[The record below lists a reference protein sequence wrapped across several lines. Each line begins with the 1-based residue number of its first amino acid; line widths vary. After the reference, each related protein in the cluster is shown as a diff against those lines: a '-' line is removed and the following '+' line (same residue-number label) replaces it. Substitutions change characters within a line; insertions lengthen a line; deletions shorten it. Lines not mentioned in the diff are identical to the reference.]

1 MRGKKMVDNVTV
13 GGVCAQSPSFMPDL
27 DGGKNKAQLIVDDI
41 VAYLK
46 NPSVYSLEKAGP
58 LNHFVNNCSEI
69 EPWVLIGGGLIIIV
83 STSEQDPEGLIVTVG
98 DIEGKYATQIPVPPA
113 LTTSLKDI
121 FIRPHT
127 NADDESFTKEQIKAN
142 SKYVIVDYN
151 CKVYFNE
158 KPEDL
163 VVCRHISLQYCI
175 DSMNENTGKVPL
187 KECYSTPEGIQQH
200 IPYELDQQFE
210 NLKNNPPPGTFV
222 VASDKFGEI
231 LSVFFHRMEKEQ
243 LTHMAAIVKSQT
255 HAMAVRLRIKQT
267 PAGETEY
274 VVSFYDPNATNTAVR
289 YKAKNCDS
297 FGSLQTFINIE
308 LANIKWVKTEICS
321 ECVGIIPYLPREQ
334 AHLLSGI
341 ENELQPPLSPSALYL
356 LMQMGTYENIVLF
369 FDKLQNSQE
378 MTVSKILEIL
388 AAKGP
393 GGTYGLCMSLQHDN
407 LNRINKYITNL
418 KELTRKFNFSQED
431 LETLLLA
438 KDNRGVSAIFVAL
451 SKNKNKNESVKALLS
466 AIDDFE
472 KEFGVNK
479 NEILLYIGKEIDTIY
494 DLNSAIRTNDY
505 NVVNILL
512 ANIKAKM
519 FKNEINKEDIL
530 KLMAAREKVAGASD
544 KWTKASGLY
553 SAIVKGHTE
562 IVAAWMETAE
572 VIASHYENDKDV
584 VRELLSLSRNNA
596 VCSLYVASY
605 KTMSKQ
611 VIDVYLNAAIRLAL
625 QHGFT
630 FDEIVEQFTRDF
642 DGKSFSHV
650 VEKADDIYMGLWL
663 KIFKIVVGENE
674 NYLKDVMMQ
683 LEAKNNEGKYV
694 ISKANGNPVF
704 KELFWKAIDEFNF
717 PQEELIRLKQ
727 YRSL

>member
-1 MRGKKMVDNVTV
+1 MVDNVTV

-231 LSVFFHRMEKEQ
+231 LSVFFNRMEKEQ

>member
-1 MRGKKMVDNVTV
+1 MRGKKMVGNVTV
-13 GGVCAQSPSFMPDL
+13 GGVCAQSPSFVPDL
-27 DGGKNKAQLIVDDI
+27 DGEKNKSQLFVDDI

-46 NPSVYSLEKAGP
+46 SPSVYSLEKEGP
-58 LNHFVNNCSEI
+58 LNHFVNHCSEVELGFYSDGAYSI
-69 EPWVLIGGGLIIIV
+69 LVSRSKQQPEGMILTVSDADAINIVHISVSPVLIKFL
-83 STSEQDPEGLIVTVG
+83 D
-98 DIEGKYATQIPVPPA
+98 
-113 LTTSLKDI
+113 DI
-121 FIRPHT
+121 FTCLHT
-127 NADDESFTKEQIKAN
+127 YPDDESFTKEQIKAN
-142 SKYVIVDYN
+142 SKYDIVDYN
-151 CKVYFNE
+151 CLLHFTG
-158 KPEDL
+158 KPKSLIE
-163 VVCRHISLQYCI
+163 CRHFALQYCI
-175 DSMNENTGKVPL
+175 DSMNEHTGKVPL
-187 KECYSTPEGIQQH
+187 KAYYSSPEDIQKH
-200 IPYELDQQFE
+200 IPFELEQQFN
-210 NLKNNPPPGTFV
+210 NLQKNPPPGTCV
-222 VASDKFGEI
+222 VASDKFGEA
-231 LSVFFHRMEKEQ
+231 LSVFFHRMEKEK
-243 LTHMAAIVKSQT
+243 LTHMTAIVQSQT
-255 HAMAVRLRIKQT
+255 HAMAVRLRIKKT

-289 YKAKNCDS
+289 YKANNCDS
-297 FGSLQTFINIE
+297 FGSLQSFINIQQ
-308 LANIKWVKTEICS
+308 AKQKWVITDICS
-321 ECVGIIPYLPREQ
+321 ECVGITPYLPREQ

-341 ENELQPPLSPSALYL
+341 ENELQPPLSPPALFL
-356 LMQMGTYENIVLF
+356 LMRMGIYKNIVLF
-369 FDKLQNSQE
+369 FDKLKNSQE
-378 MTVSKILEIL
+378 MTASKALDIL
-388 AAKGP
+388 AAKSPEGI
-393 GGTYGLCMSLQHDN
+393 YGLCVLLYHNTIDKFN
-407 LNRINKYITNL
+407 EYITNL
-418 KELTRKFNFSQED
+418 KELTRKYNFSQED

-438 KDNRGVSAIFVAL
+438 KDNLGVSWIPRAL
-451 SKNKNKNESVKALLS
+451 KNNQNKIVKAWLL

-479 NEILLYIGKEIDTIY
+479 NEILLRIGKEIDSID

-505 NVVNILL
+505 NVVSILL

-519 FKNEINKEDIL
+519 FKNELNKEDIL

-683 LEAKNNEGKYV
+683 LEAKNNEGKSV
-694 ISKANGNPVF
+694 ISQANGNPVF

-717 PQEELIRLKQ
+717 PQEEFNRLKQ

>member
-1 MRGKKMVDNVTV
+1 MVDNVTV
-13 GGVCAQSPSFMPDL
+13 GSVCAQSPSFMPEL
-27 DGGKNKAQLIVDDI
+27 DGGKNKTQLIVDDI

-46 NPSVYSLEKAGP
+46 NPSVYSFEKEGP
-58 LNHFVNNCSEI
+58 LNHFFNNCSEI

-83 STSEQDPEGLIVTVG
+83 STSEQDPESLIVTVG

-127 NADDESFTKEQIKAN
+127 NADDESFTKEQKKAN
-142 SKYVIVDYN
+142 SKYDIVDYN

-200 IPYELDQQFE
+200 FPYELDQQFD
-210 NLKNNPPPGTFV
+210 NLINNPPPGTCV

-231 LSVFFHRMEKEQ
+231 LSVFFHRMEKEK
-243 LTHMAAIVKSQT
+243 LTHMAAIVKSQK

-297 FGSLQTFINIE
+297 FGSLQSFINIE

-341 ENELQPPLSPSALYL
+341 DNELQPPLSPSALYL

-369 FDKLQNSQE
+369 FDKLRNSQE
-378 MTVSKILEIL
+378 MTVSKVLEIL

-407 LNRINKYITNL
+407 LNKINEYITNL
-418 KELTRKFNFSQED
+418 KELARKFNFSRED

-438 KDNRGVSAIFVAL
+438 KDNRGVSAISVAL
-451 SKNKNKNESVKALLS
+451 SKNKKESVKVLFL

-479 NEILLYIGKEIDTIY
+479 NEILRSVGKEIDSIY

-530 KLMAAREKVAGASD
+530 KLMAAREKWTGESD

-553 SAIVKGHTE
+553 SAIVKGYTE
-562 IVAAWMETAE
+562 IVAAWMETAD

-596 VCSLYVASY
+596 VCSLHIASF
-605 KTMSKQ
+605 KKMSKQ
-611 VIDVYLNAAIRLAL
+611 VIDVYLSAAIRLAL
-625 QHGFT
+625 KHGFS

-650 VEKADDIYMGLWL
+650 VNNGNDIHMGLWL
-663 KIFKIVVGENE
+663 KILKIVVGENE

-683 LEAKNNEGKYV
+683 LEEKNNEGKSV
-694 ISKANGNPVF
+694 ISQANGNPVL
-704 KELFWKAIDEFNF
+704 KELFWKAVDEFNF
-717 PQEELIRLKQ
+717 PQEELNRLKQ

>member
-1 MRGKKMVDNVTV
+1 MVDNVTV
-13 GGVCAQSPSFMPDL
+13 SRVCIQSPSFVPDL
-27 DGGKNKAQLIVDDI
+27 DGEKNKSQLFVDDI

-46 NPSVYSLEKAGP
+46 SPSVYSLEKEGP
-58 LNHFVNNCSEI
+58 LNHFVNHCSEVELGFYSDGAYSI
-69 EPWVLIGGGLIIIV
+69 LVSRSKQQPEGMILTVSDADAINIVHISVSPVLIKFL
-83 STSEQDPEGLIVTVG
+83 D
-98 DIEGKYATQIPVPPA
+98 
-113 LTTSLKDI
+113 DI
-121 FIRPHT
+121 FTCLHT
-127 NADDESFTKEQIKAN
+127 YPDDESFTKEQIKAN
-142 SKYVIVDYN
+142 SKYDIVDYN
-151 CKVYFNE
+151 CLLHFTG
-158 KPEDL
+158 KPKSLIE
-163 VVCRHISLQYCI
+163 CRHFALQYCI
-175 DSMNENTGKVPL
+175 DSMNEHTGKVPL
-187 KECYSTPEGIQQH
+187 KAYYSSPEDIQKH
-200 IPYELDQQFE
+200 IPFELEQQFN
-210 NLKNNPPPGTFV
+210 NLQKNPPPGTCV
-222 VASDKFGEI
+222 VASDKFGEA
-231 LSVFFHRMEKEQ
+231 LSVFFHRMEKEK
-243 LTHMAAIVKSQT
+243 LTHMTAIVQSQT
-255 HAMAVRLRIKQT
+255 HAMAVRLRIKKT

-289 YKAKNCDS
+289 YKANNCDS
-297 FGSLQTFINIE
+297 FGSLQSFINIQQ
-308 LANIKWVKTEICS
+308 AKQKWVITDICS
-321 ECVGIIPYLPREQ
+321 ECVGITPYLPREQ

-341 ENELQPPLSPSALYL
+341 ENELQPPLSPPALFL
-356 LMQMGTYENIVLF
+356 LMRMGIYKNIVLF
-369 FDKLQNSQE
+369 FDKLKNSQE
-378 MTVSKILEIL
+378 MTASKALDIL
-388 AAKGP
+388 AAKSPEGI
-393 GGTYGLCMSLQHDN
+393 YGLCVLLYHNTIDKFN
-407 LNRINKYITNL
+407 EYITNL
-418 KELTRKFNFSQED
+418 KELTRKYNFSQED

-438 KDNRGVSAIFVAL
+438 KDNLGVSWIPRAL
-451 SKNKNKNESVKALLS
+451 KNNQNKIVKAWLL

-479 NEILLYIGKEIDTIY
+479 NEILLRIGKEIDSID

-505 NVVNILL
+505 NVVSILL

-519 FKNEINKEDIL
+519 FKNELNKEDIL

-642 DGKSFSHV
+642 DGNSLSLA
-650 VEKADDIYMGLWL
+650 VEKADDIHIRLWL
-663 KIFKIVVGENE
+663 KIFKVVVGENE

-683 LEAKNNEGKYV
+683 LEAKNNEGKSV
-694 ISKANGNPVF
+694 ISQANGNPVF

-717 PQEELIRLKQ
+717 PQEELNRLNQ

>member
-1 MRGKKMVDNVTV
+1 MVDNVTV
-13 GGVCAQSPSFMPDL
+13 GGVCAQSPSFVPDL
-27 DGGKNKAQLIVDDI
+27 DGEKNKSQLFVDDI

-46 NPSVYSLEKAGP
+46 SPSVYSLEKEGP
-58 LNHFVNNCSEI
+58 LNHFVNHCSEVELGFYSDGAYSI
-69 EPWVLIGGGLIIIV
+69 LVSRSKQQPEGMILTVSDADAINIVHISVSPVLIKFL
-83 STSEQDPEGLIVTVG
+83 D
-98 DIEGKYATQIPVPPA
+98 
-113 LTTSLKDI
+113 DI
-121 FIRPHT
+121 FTCLHT
-127 NADDESFTKEQIKAN
+127 YPDDESFTKEQIKAN
-142 SKYVIVDYN
+142 SKYDIVDYN
-151 CKVYFNE
+151 CLLHFTG
-158 KPEDL
+158 KPKSLIE
-163 VVCRHISLQYCI
+163 CRHFALQYCI
-175 DSMNENTGKVPL
+175 DSMNEHTGKVPL
-187 KECYSTPEGIQQH
+187 KAYYSSPEDIQKH
-200 IPYELDQQFE
+200 IPFELGQQFN
-210 NLKNNPPPGTFV
+210 NLQKNPPPGTCV
-222 VASDKFGEI
+222 VASDKFGEA
-231 LSVFFHRMEKEQ
+231 LSVFFHRMEKEK
-243 LTHMAAIVKSQT
+243 LTHMTAIVQSQT
-255 HAMAVRLRIKQT
+255 HAMAVRLRIKKT

-289 YKAKNCDS
+289 YKANNCDS
-297 FGSLQTFINIE
+297 FGSLQSFINIQQ
-308 LANIKWVKTEICS
+308 AKQKWVITDICS
-321 ECVGIIPYLPREQ
+321 ECVGITPYLPREQ

-341 ENELQPPLSPSALYL
+341 ENELQPPLSPPALFL
-356 LMQMGTYENIVLF
+356 LMRMGIYKNIVLF
-369 FDKLQNSQE
+369 FDKLKNSQE
-378 MTVSKILEIL
+378 MTASKALDIL
-388 AAKGP
+388 AAKSPEGI
-393 GGTYGLCMSLQHDN
+393 YGLCVLLYHNTIDKFN
-407 LNRINKYITNL
+407 EYITNL
-418 KELTRKFNFSQED
+418 KELTRKYNFSQED

-438 KDNRGVSAIFVAL
+438 KDNLGVSWIPRAL
-451 SKNKNKNESVKALLS
+451 KNNQNKIVKAWLL

-479 NEILLYIGKEIDTIY
+479 NEILLRIGKEIDSID

-505 NVVNILL
+505 NVVSILL
-512 ANIKAKM
+512 ANIKAKI
-519 FKNEINKEDIL
+519 FKNELNKEDIL

-683 LEAKNNEGKYV
+683 LEAKNNEGKSV
-694 ISKANGNPVF
+694 ISQANGNPVF

-717 PQEELIRLKQ
+717 PQEEFNRLKQ

>member
-1 MRGKKMVDNVTV
+1 MVDNVTV
-13 GGVCAQSPSFMPDL
+13 GGVCAQSPSFVPDL
-27 DGGKNKAQLIVDDI
+27 DGEKNKSQLFVDDI

-46 NPSVYSLEKAGP
+46 SPSVYSLEKEGP
-58 LNHFVNNCSEI
+58 LNHFVNHCSEVELGFYSDGAYSI
-69 EPWVLIGGGLIIIV
+69 LVSRSKQQPEGMILTVSDADAINIVHISVSPVLIKFL
-83 STSEQDPEGLIVTVG
+83 D
-98 DIEGKYATQIPVPPA
+98 
-113 LTTSLKDI
+113 DI
-121 FIRPHT
+121 FTCLHT
-127 NADDESFTKEQIKAN
+127 YPDDESFTKEQIKAN
-142 SKYVIVDYN
+142 SKYDIVDYN
-151 CKVYFNE
+151 CLLHFTG
-158 KPEDL
+158 KPKSLIE
-163 VVCRHISLQYCI
+163 CRHFALQYCI
-175 DSMNENTGKVPL
+175 DSMNEHTGKVPL
-187 KECYSTPEGIQQH
+187 KAYYSSPEDIQKH
-200 IPYELDQQFE
+200 IPFELEQQFN
-210 NLKNNPPPGTFV
+210 NLQKNLPPGTCV
-222 VASDKFGEI
+222 VASDKFGEA
-231 LSVFFHRMEKEQ
+231 LSVFFHRMEKEK
-243 LTHMAAIVKSQT
+243 LTHMTAIVQSQT
-255 HAMAVRLRIKQT
+255 HAMAVRLRIKKT

-289 YKAKNCDS
+289 YKANNCDS
-297 FGSLQTFINIE
+297 FGSLQSFINIQQ
-308 LANIKWVKTEICS
+308 AKQKWVITDICS
-321 ECVGIIPYLPREQ
+321 ECVGITPYLPREQ

-341 ENELQPPLSPSALYL
+341 ENELQPPLSPPALFL
-356 LMQMGTYENIVLF
+356 LMRMGIYKNIVLF
-369 FDKLQNSQE
+369 FDKLKNSQE
-378 MTVSKILEIL
+378 MTASKALNIL
-388 AAKGP
+388 AAKSPEGI
-393 GGTYGLCMSLQHDN
+393 YGLCVLLYHNTIDKFN
-407 LNRINKYITNL
+407 EYITNL
-418 KELTRKFNFSQED
+418 KELTRKYNFSQED

-438 KDNRGVSAIFVAL
+438 KDNLGVSWIPRAL
-451 SKNKNKNESVKALLS
+451 KNNQNKIVKAWLL

-479 NEILLYIGKEIDTIY
+479 NEILLRIGKEIDSID

-505 NVVNILL
+505 NVVSILL

-519 FKNEINKEDIL
+519 FKNELNKEDIL
-530 KLMAAREKVAGASD
+530 KLMAAREKVAGASE

-650 VEKADDIYMGLWL
+650 VEKADDIYIGLWL

-683 LEAKNNEGKYV
+683 LEAKNNEGKSV
-694 ISKANGNPVF
+694 ISQANGNPVF

-717 PQEELIRLKQ
+717 PQEEFNRLKQ

>member
-13 GGVCAQSPSFMPDL
+13 SRVCIQSPSFVPDL
-27 DGGKNKAQLIVDDI
+27 DGEKNKSQLFVDDI

-46 NPSVYSLEKAGP
+46 SPSVYSLEKEGP
-58 LNHFVNNCSEI
+58 LNHFVNHCSEVELGFYSDGAYSI
-69 EPWVLIGGGLIIIV
+69 LVSRSKQQPEGMILTVSDADAINIVHISVSPVLIKFL
-83 STSEQDPEGLIVTVG
+83 D
-98 DIEGKYATQIPVPPA
+98 
-113 LTTSLKDI
+113 DI
-121 FIRPHT
+121 FTCLHT
-127 NADDESFTKEQIKAN
+127 YPDDESFTKEQIKAN
-142 SKYVIVDYN
+142 SKYDIVDYN
-151 CKVYFNE
+151 CLLHFTG
-158 KPEDL
+158 KPKSLIE
-163 VVCRHISLQYCI
+163 CRHFALQYCI
-175 DSMNENTGKVPL
+175 DSMNEHTGKVPL
-187 KECYSTPEGIQQH
+187 KAYYSSPEDIQKH
-200 IPYELDQQFE
+200 IPFELEQQFN
-210 NLKNNPPPGTFV
+210 NLQKNPPPGTCV
-222 VASDKFGEI
+222 VASDKFGEA
-231 LSVFFHRMEKEQ
+231 LSVFFHRMEKEK
-243 LTHMAAIVKSQT
+243 LTHMTAIVQSQT
-255 HAMAVRLRIKQT
+255 HAMAVRLRIKKT

-289 YKAKNCDS
+289 YKANNCDS
-297 FGSLQTFINIE
+297 FGSLQSFINIQQ
-308 LANIKWVKTEICS
+308 AKQKWVITDICS
-321 ECVGIIPYLPREQ
+321 ECVGITPYLPREQ

-341 ENELQPPLSPSALYL
+341 ENELQPPLSPPALFL
-356 LMQMGTYENIVLF
+356 LMRMGIYKNIVLF
-369 FDKLQNSQE
+369 FDKLKNSQE
-378 MTVSKILEIL
+378 MTASKALDIL
-388 AAKGP
+388 AAKSPEGI
-393 GGTYGLCMSLQHDN
+393 YGLCVLLYHNTIDKFN
-407 LNRINKYITNL
+407 EYITNL
-418 KELTRKFNFSQED
+418 KELTRKYNFSQED

-438 KDNRGVSAIFVAL
+438 KDNLGVSWIPRAL
-451 SKNKNKNESVKALLS
+451 KNNQNKIVKAWLL

-479 NEILLYIGKEIDTIY
+479 NEILLRIGKEIDSID

-519 FKNEINKEDIL
+519 FKNELNKEDIL

-630 FDEIVEQFTRDF
+630 FDEILEQFTRDF
-642 DGKSFSHV
+642 DGKSFSLA

-717 PQEELIRLKQ
+717 PQEELNRLKQ

>member
-1 MRGKKMVDNVTV
+1 MVDNVTV

-341 ENELQPPLSPSALYL
+341 ENELQPPLSPLYL

-451 SKNKNKNESVKALLS
+451 SKNKNESVKALLS

-694 ISKANGNPVF
+694 ISKENGNPVF

-717 PQEELIRLKQ
+717 PQEELNRLKQ

>member
-1 MRGKKMVDNVTV
+1 MVDNVTV
-13 GGVCAQSPSFMPDL
+13 SRVCIQSPSFVPDL
-27 DGGKNKAQLIVDDI
+27 DGEKNKSQLFVDDI

-46 NPSVYSLEKAGP
+46 SPSVYSLEKEGP
-58 LNHFVNNCSEI
+58 LNHFVNHCSEVELGFYSDGAYSI
-69 EPWVLIGGGLIIIV
+69 LVSRSKQQPEGMILTVSDADAINIVHISVSPVLIKFL
-83 STSEQDPEGLIVTVG
+83 D
-98 DIEGKYATQIPVPPA
+98 
-113 LTTSLKDI
+113 DI
-121 FIRPHT
+121 FTCLHT
-127 NADDESFTKEQIKAN
+127 YPDDESFTKEQIKAN
-142 SKYVIVDYN
+142 SKYDIVDYN
-151 CKVYFNE
+151 CLLHFTG
-158 KPEDL
+158 KPKSLIE
-163 VVCRHISLQYCI
+163 CRHFALQYCI
-175 DSMNENTGKVPL
+175 DSMNEHTGKVPL
-187 KECYSTPEGIQQH
+187 KAYYSSPEDIQKH
-200 IPYELDQQFE
+200 IPFELEQQFN
-210 NLKNNPPPGTFV
+210 NLQKNPPPGTCV
-222 VASDKFGEI
+222 VASDKFGEA
-231 LSVFFHRMEKEQ
+231 LSVFFQRMEKEK
-243 LTHMAAIVKSQT
+243 LTHMAAIVQSQT
-255 HAMAVRLRIKQT
+255 HAMAVRLRIKKT

-289 YKAKNCDS
+289 YKANNCDS
-297 FGSLQTFINIE
+297 FGSLQSFINIQQ
-308 LANIKWVKTEICS
+308 AKQKWVITDICS
-321 ECVGIIPYLPREQ
+321 ECVGITPYLPREQ

-341 ENELQPPLSPSALYL
+341 ENELQPPLSPPALFL
-356 LMQMGTYENIVLF
+356 LMRMGIYKNIVLF
-369 FDKLQNSQE
+369 FDKLKNSQE
-378 MTVSKILEIL
+378 MTASKALDIL
-388 AAKGP
+388 AAKSPEGI
-393 GGTYGLCMSLQHDN
+393 YGLCVLLYHNTIDKFN
-407 LNRINKYITNL
+407 EYITNL
-418 KELTRKFNFSQED
+418 KELTRKYNFSQED

-438 KDNRGVSAIFVAL
+438 KDNLGVSWISRAL
-451 SKNKNKNESVKALLS
+451 KNNQNKIVKAWLL

-479 NEILLYIGKEIDTIY
+479 NEILLRIGKEIDSIA

-519 FKNEINKEDIL
+519 FKNELNKEDIL

-596 VCSLYVASY
+596 ACSLHIASF
-605 KTMSKQ
+605 KKMSKE

-650 VEKADDIYMGLWL
+650 VTNEDDIHMGLWL

-683 LEAKNNEGKYV
+683 LEAKNNEGKSV
-694 ISKANGNPVF
+694 ISQANGNPVL
-704 KELFWKAIDEFNF
+704 KELFWKAVGEFNF
-717 PQEELIRLKQ
+717 PQEELNRLKQ

>member
-1 MRGKKMVDNVTV
+1 MVDNVTV
-13 GGVCAQSPSFMPDL
+13 SRVCVQSSSFIPDL
-27 DGGKNKAQLIVDDI
+27 DGGKNKTELFVDDI

-46 NPSVYSLEKAGP
+46 SPSVYSLEKAGS
-58 LNHFVNNCSEI
+58 LSDFVNNSSEI
-69 EPWVLIGGGLIIIV
+69 EPWVFIGGGLIIIV
-83 STSEQDPEGLIVTVG
+83 STSEQDPESMIVTVG
-98 DIEGKYATQIPVPPA
+98 DVEGKYATQIFVPPA
-113 LTTSLKDI
+113 LTKSLKDI
-121 FIRPHT
+121 FIRSHT
-127 NADDESFTKEQIKAN
+127 NAKYRSFTKEQIKAN
-142 SKYVIVDYN
+142 TKYEVINYN
-151 CKVYFNE
+151 GKFFFNE
-158 KPEDL
+158 KPENQI
-163 VVCRHISLQYCI
+163 VCRHISLQYCI

-187 KECYSTPEGIQQH
+187 RECYSSPEWIPQH

-210 NLKNNPPPGTFV
+210 NLKKNPPPGTCV
-222 VASDKFGEI
+222 VASDKFGKI
-231 LSVFFHRMEKEQ
+231 LSVFFHRMEKEK

-289 YKAKNCDS
+289 YKANNCDS
-297 FGSLQTFINIE
+297 FGSIQTFINIE
-308 LANIKWVKTEICS
+308 LANKKWVKTEIFS
-321 ECVGIIPYLPREQ
+321 ECLGIIPYLPREQ

-341 ENELQPPLSPSALYL
+341 ENELQSPLSPSALYL
-356 LMQMGTYENIVLF
+356 LMQMGTCENIVLL
-369 FDKLQNSQE
+369 FDKLQHSQE
-378 MTVSKILEIL
+378 MTASKVLEIL

-393 GGTYGLCMSLQHDN
+393 GGTYGLCMLLQYDN
-407 LNRINKYITNL
+407 LNKINEYIKNL

-438 KDNRGVSAIFVAL
+438 KDNDGVSAISVAL
-451 SKNKNKNESVKALLS
+451 SRSKKENVKAWLS

-479 NEILLYIGKEIDTIY
+479 NEILLSIGNEIDSTY
-494 DLNSAIRTNDY
+494 DLNSAIRTNNY

-530 KLMAAREKVAGASD
+530 KLMAAREKWTGESD

-553 SAIVKGHTE
+553 SAIVKGYTE
-562 IVAAWMETAE
+562 IVAAWMETAD

-596 VCSLYVASY
+596 VCSLHIASF
-605 KTMSKQ
+605 KKMSKE
-611 VIDVYLNAAIRLAL
+611 VIDVYLNAAIRLTL

-650 VEKADDIYMGLWL
+650 VNNGDDIHMGLWL

-683 LEAKNNEGKYV
+683 LEENNNEGKSV
-694 ISKANGNPVF
+694 ISQANGNPVL
-704 KELFWKAIDEFNF
+704 KELFWKAVDEFNF
-717 PQEELIRLKQ
+717 PQEELNRLKQ

>member
-1 MRGKKMVDNVTV
+1 MVDNVTV
-13 GGVCAQSPSFMPDL
+13 SRVCIQSPSFVPDL
-27 DGGKNKAQLIVDDI
+27 DGEKNKSQLFVDDI

-46 NPSVYSLEKAGP
+46 SPSVYSLEKEGP
-58 LNHFVNNCSEI
+58 LNHFVNHCSEVELGFYSDGAYSI
-69 EPWVLIGGGLIIIV
+69 LVSRSKQQPEGMILTVSDADAINIVHISVSPVLIKFL
-83 STSEQDPEGLIVTVG
+83 D
-98 DIEGKYATQIPVPPA
+98 
-113 LTTSLKDI
+113 DI
-121 FIRPHT
+121 FTCLHT
-127 NADDESFTKEQIKAN
+127 YPDDESFTKEQIKAN
-142 SKYVIVDYN
+142 SKYDIVDYN
-151 CKVYFNE
+151 CLLHFTG
-158 KPEDL
+158 KPKSLIE
-163 VVCRHISLQYCI
+163 CRHFALQYCI
-175 DSMNENTGKVPL
+175 DSMNEHTGKVPL
-187 KECYSTPEGIQQH
+187 KAYYSSPEDIQKH
-200 IPYELDQQFE
+200 IPFELEQQFN
-210 NLKNNPPPGTFV
+210 NLQKNPPPGTCV
-222 VASDKFGEI
+222 VASDKFGEA
-231 LSVFFHRMEKEQ
+231 LSVFFHRMEKEK
-243 LTHMAAIVKSQT
+243 LTHMAAIVQSQT
-255 HAMAVRLRIKQT
+255 HAMAVRLRIKKT

-289 YKAKNCDS
+289 YKANNCDS
-297 FGSLQTFINIE
+297 FGSLQSFINIQQ
-308 LANIKWVKTEICS
+308 AKQKWVITDICS
-321 ECVGIIPYLPREQ
+321 ECVGITPYLPREQ

-341 ENELQPPLSPSALYL
+341 ENELQPPLSPPALFL
-356 LMQMGTYENIVLF
+356 LMRMGIYKNIVLF
-369 FDKLQNSQE
+369 FDKLKNSQE
-378 MTVSKILEIL
+378 MTASKALDIL
-388 AAKGP
+388 AAKSPEGI
-393 GGTYGLCMSLQHDN
+393 YGLCVLLYHNTIDKFN
-407 LNRINKYITNL
+407 EYITNL
-418 KELTRKFNFSQED
+418 KELTRKYNFSQED

-438 KDNRGVSAIFVAL
+438 KDNLGVSWISRAL
-451 SKNKNKNESVKALLS
+451 KNNQNKIVKAWLL

-479 NEILLYIGKEIDTIY
+479 NEILLRIGKEIDSIA

-519 FKNEINKEDIL
+519 FKNELNKEDIL

-596 VCSLYVASY
+596 ACSLHIASF
-605 KTMSKQ
+605 KKMSKE

-650 VEKADDIYMGLWL
+650 VTNEDDIHMGLWL

-683 LEAKNNEGKYV
+683 LEAKNNEGKSV
-694 ISKANGNPVF
+694 ISQANGNPVL
-704 KELFWKAIDEFNF
+704 KELFWKAVGEFNF
-717 PQEELIRLKQ
+717 PQEELNRLNQ

>member
-13 GGVCAQSPSFMPDL
+13 SRVCIQSPSFVPDL
-27 DGGKNKAQLIVDDI
+27 DGEKNKSQLFVDDI

-46 NPSVYSLEKAGP
+46 SPSVYSLEKEGP
-58 LNHFVNNCSEI
+58 LNHFVNHCSEVELGFYSDGAYSI
-69 EPWVLIGGGLIIIV
+69 LVSRSKQQPEGMILTVSDADAINIVHISVSPVLIKFL
-83 STSEQDPEGLIVTVG
+83 D
-98 DIEGKYATQIPVPPA
+98 
-113 LTTSLKDI
+113 DI
-121 FIRPHT
+121 FTCLHT
-127 NADDESFTKEQIKAN
+127 YPDDESFTKEQIKAN
-142 SKYVIVDYN
+142 SKYDIVDYN
-151 CKVYFNE
+151 CLLHFTG
-158 KPEDL
+158 KPKSLIE
-163 VVCRHISLQYCI
+163 CRHFALQYCI
-175 DSMNENTGKVPL
+175 DSMNEHTGKVPL
-187 KECYSTPEGIQQH
+187 KAYYSSPEDIQKH
-200 IPYELDQQFE
+200 IPFELEQQFN
-210 NLKNNPPPGTFV
+210 NLQKNPPPGTCV
-222 VASDKFGEI
+222 VASDKFGEA
-231 LSVFFHRMEKEQ
+231 LSVFFHRMEKEK
-243 LTHMAAIVKSQT
+243 LTHMTAIVQSQT
-255 HAMAVRLRIKQT
+255 HAMAVRLRIKKT

-289 YKAKNCDS
+289 YKANNCDS
-297 FGSLQTFINIE
+297 FGSLQSFINIQQ
-308 LANIKWVKTEICS
+308 AKQKWVITDICS
-321 ECVGIIPYLPREQ
+321 ECVGITPYLPREQ

-341 ENELQPPLSPSALYL
+341 ENELQPPLSPPALFL
-356 LMQMGTYENIVLF
+356 LMRMGIYKNIVLF
-369 FDKLQNSQE
+369 FDKLKNSQE
-378 MTVSKILEIL
+378 MTASKALDIL
-388 AAKGP
+388 AAKSPEGI
-393 GGTYGLCMSLQHDN
+393 YGLCVLLYHNTIDKFN
-407 LNRINKYITNL
+407 EYITNL
-418 KELTRKFNFSQED
+418 KELTRKYNFSQED

-438 KDNRGVSAIFVAL
+438 KDNLGVSWIPRAL
-451 SKNKNKNESVKALLS
+451 KNNQNKIVKAWLL

-479 NEILLYIGKEIDTIY
+479 NEILLRIGKEIDSID

-505 NVVNILL
+505 NVVSILL

-519 FKNEINKEDIL
+519 FKNELNKEDIL

-642 DGKSFSHV
+642 DGNSLSLA
-650 VEKADDIYMGLWL
+650 VEKADDIHIRLWL
-663 KIFKIVVGENE
+663 KIFKVVVGENE

-683 LEAKNNEGKYV
+683 LEAKNNEGKSV
-694 ISKANGNPVF
+694 ISQANGNPVF

-717 PQEELIRLKQ
+717 PQEELNRLNQ

>member
-1 MRGKKMVDNVTV
+1 MVDNVTV
-13 GGVCAQSPSFMPDL
+13 GSVCAQSPSFMPEL
-27 DGGKNKAQLIVDDI
+27 DGGKNKTQLIVDDI

-46 NPSVYSLEKAGP
+46 NPSVYSFEKEGP
-58 LNHFVNNCSEI
+58 LNHFFNNCSEI

-83 STSEQDPEGLIVTVG
+83 STSEQDPESLIVTVG

-127 NADDESFTKEQIKAN
+127 NADDESFTKEQKKAN
-142 SKYVIVDYN
+142 SKYDIVDYN

-200 IPYELDQQFE
+200 FPYELDQQFD
-210 NLKNNPPPGTFV
+210 NLINNPPPGTCV

-231 LSVFFHRMEKEQ
+231 LSVFFHRMEKEK
-243 LTHMAAIVKSQT
+243 LTHMAAIVKSQK

-297 FGSLQTFINIE
+297 FGSLQSFINIE

-341 ENELQPPLSPSALYL
+341 DNELQPPLSPSALYL

-369 FDKLQNSQE
+369 FDKLRNSQE
-378 MTVSKILEIL
+378 MTVSKVLEIL

-407 LNRINKYITNL
+407 LNKINEYITNL
-418 KELTRKFNFSQED
+418 KELARKFNFSRED

-438 KDNRGVSAIFVAL
+438 KDNRGVSAISVAL
-451 SKNKNKNESVKALLS
+451 SKNKKESVKVLFL

-479 NEILLYIGKEIDTIY
+479 NEILRSVGKEIDSIY

-530 KLMAAREKVAGASD
+530 KLMAAREKWTGESD

-553 SAIVKGHTE
+553 SAIVKGYTE
-562 IVAAWMETAE
+562 IVAAWMETAD

-596 VCSLYVASY
+596 VCSLHIASF
-605 KTMSKQ
+605 KKMSKQ
-611 VIDVYLNAAIRLAL
+611 VIDVYLSAAIRLAL
-625 QHGFT
+625 KHGFS

-650 VEKADDIYMGLWL
+650 VNNGDDIHMGLWL
-663 KIFKIVVGENE
+663 KILKIVVGENE

-683 LEAKNNEGKYV
+683 LEEKNNEGKSV
-694 ISKANGNPVF
+694 ISQANGNPVL
-704 KELFWKAIDEFNF
+704 KELFWKAVDEFNF
-717 PQEELIRLKQ
+717 PQEELNRLKQ

>member
-1 MRGKKMVDNVTV
+1 MVDNVTV
-13 GGVCAQSPSFMPDL
+13 GGVCAQSPSFVPDL
-27 DGGKNKAQLIVDDI
+27 DGEKNKSQLFVDDI

-46 NPSVYSLEKAGP
+46 SPSVYSLEKEGP
-58 LNHFVNNCSEI
+58 LNHFVNHCSEVELGFYSDGAYSI
-69 EPWVLIGGGLIIIV
+69 LVSRSKQQPEGMILTVSDADAINIVHISVSPVLIKFL
-83 STSEQDPEGLIVTVG
+83 D
-98 DIEGKYATQIPVPPA
+98 
-113 LTTSLKDI
+113 DI
-121 FIRPHT
+121 FTCLHT
-127 NADDESFTKEQIKAN
+127 YPDDESFTKEQIKAN
-142 SKYVIVDYN
+142 SKYDIVDYN
-151 CKVYFNE
+151 CLLHFTG
-158 KPEDL
+158 KPKSLIE
-163 VVCRHISLQYCI
+163 CRHFALQYCI
-175 DSMNENTGKVPL
+175 DSMNEHTGKVPL
-187 KECYSTPEGIQQH
+187 KAYYSSPEDIQKH
-200 IPYELDQQFE
+200 IPFELEQQFN
-210 NLKNNPPPGTFV
+210 NLQKNPPPGTCV
-222 VASDKFGEI
+222 VASDKFGEA
-231 LSVFFHRMEKEQ
+231 LSVFFHRMEKEK
-243 LTHMAAIVKSQT
+243 LTHMTAIVQSQT
-255 HAMAVRLRIKQT
+255 HAMAVRLRIKKT

-289 YKAKNCDS
+289 YKANNCDS
-297 FGSLQTFINIE
+297 FGSLQSFINIQQ
-308 LANIKWVKTEICS
+308 AKQKWVITDICS
-321 ECVGIIPYLPREQ
+321 ECVGITPYLPREQ

-341 ENELQPPLSPSALYL
+341 ENELQPPLSPPALFL
-356 LMQMGTYENIVLF
+356 LMRMGIYKNIVLF
-369 FDKLQNSQE
+369 FDKLKNSQE
-378 MTVSKILEIL
+378 MTASKALDIL
-388 AAKGP
+388 AAKSPEGI
-393 GGTYGLCMSLQHDN
+393 YGLCVLLYHNTIDKFN
-407 LNRINKYITNL
+407 EYITNL
-418 KELTRKFNFSQED
+418 KELTRKYNFSQED

-438 KDNRGVSAIFVAL
+438 KDNLGVSWIPRAL
-451 SKNKNKNESVKALLS
+451 KNNQNKIVKAWLL

-479 NEILLYIGKEIDTIY
+479 NEILLRIGKEIDSID

-505 NVVNILL
+505 NVVSILL

-519 FKNEINKEDIL
+519 FKNELNKEDIL

-562 IVAAWMETAE
+562 IVAAWMETGE

-650 VEKADDIYMGLWL
+650 VEKADDIYIGLWL

-683 LEAKNNEGKYV
+683 LEAKNNEGKSV
-694 ISKANGNPVF
+694 ISQANGNPVF

-717 PQEELIRLKQ
+717 PQEEFNRLKQ

>member
-13 GGVCAQSPSFMPDL
+13 GGVCAQSPSFVPDL
-27 DGGKNKAQLIVDDI
+27 DGEKNKSQLFVDDI

-46 NPSVYSLEKAGP
+46 SPSVYSLEKEGP
-58 LNHFVNNCSEI
+58 LNHFVNHCSEVELGFYSDGAYSI
-69 EPWVLIGGGLIIIV
+69 LVSRSKQQPEGMILTVSDADAINIVHISVSPVLIKFL
-83 STSEQDPEGLIVTVG
+83 D
-98 DIEGKYATQIPVPPA
+98 
-113 LTTSLKDI
+113 DI
-121 FIRPHT
+121 FTCLHT
-127 NADDESFTKEQIKAN
+127 YPDDESFTKEQIKAN
-142 SKYVIVDYN
+142 SKYDIVDYN
-151 CKVYFNE
+151 CLLHFTG
-158 KPEDL
+158 KPKSLIE
-163 VVCRHISLQYCI
+163 CRHFALQYCI
-175 DSMNENTGKVPL
+175 DSMNEHTGKVPL
-187 KECYSTPEGIQQH
+187 KAYYSSPEDIQKH
-200 IPYELDQQFE
+200 IPFELEQQFN
-210 NLKNNPPPGTFV
+210 NLQKNPPPGTCV
-222 VASDKFGEI
+222 VASDKFGEA
-231 LSVFFHRMEKEQ
+231 LSVFFHRMEKEK
-243 LTHMAAIVKSQT
+243 LTHMTAIVQSQT
-255 HAMAVRLRIKQT
+255 HAMAVRLRIKKT

-289 YKAKNCDS
+289 YKANNCDS
-297 FGSLQTFINIE
+297 FGSLQSFINIQQ
-308 LANIKWVKTEICS
+308 AKQKWVITDICS
-321 ECVGIIPYLPREQ
+321 ECVGITPYLPREQ

-341 ENELQPPLSPSALYL
+341 ENELQPPLSPPALFL
-356 LMQMGTYENIVLF
+356 LMRMGIYKNIVLF
-369 FDKLQNSQE
+369 FDKLKNSQE
-378 MTVSKILEIL
+378 MTASKALDIL
-388 AAKGP
+388 AAKSPEGI
-393 GGTYGLCMSLQHDN
+393 YGLCVLLYHNTIDKFN
-407 LNRINKYITNL
+407 EYITNL
-418 KELTRKFNFSQED
+418 KELTRKYNFSQED

-438 KDNRGVSAIFVAL
+438 KDNLGVSWIPRAL
-451 SKNKNKNESVKALLS
+451 KNNQNKIVKAWLL

-479 NEILLYIGKEIDTIY
+479 NEILLRIGKEIDSI
-494 DLNSAIRTNDY
+494 DNLNSAIRTNDY
-505 NVVNILL
+505 NVVSILL

-519 FKNEINKEDIL
+519 FKNELNKEDIL

-650 VEKADDIYMGLWL
+650 VEKADDIYIGLWL

-683 LEAKNNEGKYV
+683 LEAKNNEGKSV
-694 ISKANGNPVF
+694 ISQANGNPVF

-717 PQEELIRLKQ
+717 PQEEFNRLKQ